1 MIFVEAP
8 HGIGVVERREVHSA
22 TTVLV
27 CSGLECA
34 TDAGRKRDSFEEGV
48 EVRVFN
54 KLGEVRCIA
63 TINHSLRPGVV
74 CIPKG
79 TWDHNTLSGNTANV
93 LVPDTLT
100 DIAGGACFNDAR
112 VQIATTE

>member
-1 MIFVEAP
+1 MISPAHKLTVSSTF
-8 HGIGVVERREVHSA
+8 GQLRRGLVPVEVHPS
-22 TTVLV
+22 
-27 CSGLECA
+27 
-34 TDAGRKRDSFEEGV
+34 DAVSRGIEEGV

-54 KLGEVRCIA
+54 ELGEVRCVA
-63 TINHSLRPGVV
+63 TINRSLRPGVA

-112 VQIATTE
+112 VQISPLFYW

>member
-1 MIFVEAP
+1 MSSTFGQLRRGLVPVEVHPSDAAS
-8 HGIGVVERREVHSA
+8 HGI
-22 TTVLV
+22 
-27 CSGLECA
+27 
-34 TDAGRKRDSFEEGV
+34 EEGV

-79 TWDHNTLSGNTANV
+79 TWDHNTLAGNTANV